1 MPDRVLERNT
11 IEPLP
16 FSCARSEPY
25 QAGQRKPRI
34 FPNRPGLHFV
44 SADSFS
50 FCCNAASIFA
60 SKNLKVDTLFALFV
74 LRPVG
79 RISRE
84 PCSGEGVVVH
94 FHKNCM
100 SDIPGH
106 DERTLMSNTERHDIA
121 EGLFAPKQ
129 SHEEIRDAIKLEEAR
144 RAAMV
149 KNLYRL
155 RNLRL
160 SKNNSSSE

>member
-1 MPDRVLERNT
+1 
-11 IEPLP
+11 
-16 FSCARSEPY
+16 
-25 QAGQRKPRI
+25 
-34 FPNRPGLHFV
+34 
-44 SADSFS
+44 
-50 FCCNAASIFA
+50 
-60 SKNLKVDTLFALFV
+60 
-74 LRPVG
+74 
-79 RISRE
+79 
-84 PCSGEGVVVH
+84 
-94 FHKNCM
+94 M
-100 SDIPGH
+100 SDILGH
-106 DERTLMSNTERHDIA
+106 DERTLMPNTEKRDIV